1 MVSSAHI
8 RAVQTAEILFRA
20 AGLAQTIEWLG
31 DLMLQG
37 DLRGIEEYLQNTAI
51 EMILMVSRL
60 LLVALLIDY
69 LTGESGTY
77 LGTGS
82 LASISMPFLGLET
95 AQLNW
100 ILHADGIY

>member
-1 MVSSAHI
+1 MVSH
-8 RAVQTAEILFRA
+8 
-20 AGLAQTIEWLG
+20 
-31 DLMLQG
+31 
-37 DLRGIEEYLQNTAI
+37 
-51 EMILMVSRL
+51 L